1 MTETPAR
8 RSIRAARDALV
19 LDDTLRGRDFGR
31 ALSVVVDDAVAE
43 VVAEVGA
50 DRIGVLALGSY
61 GRRELCPGSDLDLLL
76 LHDGRTDVAAVAD
89 ALWYP
94 LWDAGFVLGHAT
106 RTARETVKLADHD
119 VETLTGLLDPR
130 WIGGALESEA
140 HRLVADVRGVA
151 RRRRTAVIEQLADA
165 STVRRVRPGPISEML
180 EPNLK
185 DGAGGLRDLHS
196 MVWAGWCGIGEL
208 RAEDRDALHAAAAVL
223 LDVRV
228 GLHRATSG
236 RSDVLALQDQ
246 DAVAERLTFV
256 DADALVRAVAAASR
270 SVAWIAGDV
279 WSRERKGSDRSRRR
293 SGPVTSIVASGVEIV
308 DGRIGVTADAVIDGA
323 LLLRVASVA
332 ATTGRPIDRDALAR
346 LRTAGTPEWNDEIRA
361 DFVSVLESGDQVIDV
376 FEALDL
382 ENLVSRILPEWEQIR
397 FRPQRNAYHRFTV
410 DRHLLETVA
419 EVALLRTG
427 GTESEVV
434 VAEAL
439 EHPELLALGA
449 LLHDITK
456 GQPGDHAVT
465 GAVAA
470 RNVGLRL
477 GLPDP
482 LVDTLAWLVLDH
494 LLMADTATR
503 RDLADPVTIEQFA
516 ARVGSPDRLRLL
528 RLLTVADSRATGTAA
543 WGPGKAALV
552 RELYD
557 RTMAVW
563 HGASAPVVSGTDSAA
578 PIDLVAGPG
587 VVVVWETLAD
597 GRLRATVGAPD
608 RPGLLAGVAGAL
620 SLEGFDIAA
629 AEGHTV
635 AAGRAAEVF
644 VGTDRFD
651 RLGDDAGR
659 ARAADTIRLVLRGER
674 SVADDLRARRKT
686 YARPAD
692 AARSDDS
699 IRIRVEQDASEDA
712 SVIEVFAPDQVGL
725 LATVAAVFGALD
737 FDVLVARVS
746 TTGDQAV
753 DVFYV
758 QDHGRKVTDPRRIA
772 GLRRALVTALTGD

>member
-1 MTETPAR
+1 A
-8 RSIRAARDALV
+8 
-19 LDDTLRGRDFGR
+19 F
-31 ALSVVVDDAVAE
+31 
-43 VVAEVGA
+43 
-50 DRIGVLALGSY
+50 
-61 GRRELCPGSDLDLLL
+61 
-76 LHDGRTDVAAVAD
+76 
-89 ALWYP
+89 WYP
-94 LWDAGFVLGHAT
+94 LWDAGFVLGHAA
-106 RTARETVKLADHD
+106 RTAKESVKLAEHD
-119 VETLTGLLDPR
+119 LETLTGLLDPR
-130 WIGGALESEA
+130 WIGGAFVVESQ
-140 HRLVADVRGVA
+140 RLVADVRRLA
-151 RRRRTAVIEQLADA
+151 RRHRTAVIDQMADA
-165 STVRRVRPGPISEML
+165 STIRRVRPGPISEML

-185 DGAGGLRDLHS
+185 DGAGGLRDLHALT
-196 MVWAGWCGIGEL
+196 WAGWCDGE
-208 RAEDRDALHAAAAVL
+208 AQDAGEYTGAWSADDRDALRAANDLL

-228 GLHRATSG
+228 GLHRASGG

-246 DAVAERLTFV
+246 DAVAELLAFA
-256 DADALVRAVAAASR
+256 DADELIHDLAAASR
-270 SVAWIAGDV
+270 RVAWIAGDV
-279 WSRERKGSDRSRRR
+279 WSRARDTRGRPRRGR
-293 SGPVTSIVASGVEIV
+293 GRPTMVAAGVVAI
-308 DGRIGVTADAVIDGA
+308 DSRIGVATDATVDGA
-323 LLLRVASVA
+323 LVLRVARSSA
-332 ATTGRPIDRDALAR
+332 ERGLPIDRNALAR
-346 LRTAGTPEWNDEIRA
+346 LRTAAAPIWNDETRA
-361 DFVSVLESGDQVIDV
+361 DFVAVLESGPNVVDV

-382 ENLVSRILPEWEQIR
+382 ENLVSRILPEWERIR

-419 EVALLRTG
+419 EAAKLRAGEVGSESGVA
-427 GTESEVV
+427 
-434 VAEAL
+434 AAL

-456 GQPGDHAVT
+456 GRPGDHAVT
-465 GAVAA
+465 GSAVA
-470 RNVGLRL
+470 RDVGLRL
-477 GLPDP
+477 GLAEP
-482 LVDTLAWLVLDH
+482 LVEMLAWLVLDH

-516 ARVGSPDRLRLL
+516 SRVRTPERLRLL
-528 RLLTVADSRATGTAA
+528 RLLTVADSRATGPAA

-557 RTMAVW
+557 RTVASWQGRAAHLPV
-563 HGASAPVVSGTDSAA
+563 GADSAA
-578 PIDLVAGPG
+578 PIDSVAGPG

-608 RPGLLAGVAGAL
+608 RSGLLAGVAGAL

-659 ARAADTIRLVLRGER
+659 LRAATTVRRVLNGEV
-674 SVADDLRARRKT
+674 SVADDLRTRRAV
-686 YARPAD
+686 YARSTSPGSRDD
-692 AARSDDS
+692 AV
-699 IRIRVEQDASEDA
+699 RIEVKQDASDDA
-712 SVIEVFAPDQVGL
+712 TVIEVFAPDEIGL

-737 FDVLVARVS
+737 FDVSVARVS

-772 GLRRALVTALTGD
+772 GLRRALVRALTGD